1 MTSKYKINEMT
12 FADYISHTYKHQVV
26 DSIEYHNN
34 KDIFDEEHIE
44 DTTTN
49 SSILVQTCQGCID
62 GQPNQEAHINWGGC
76 LSIYNESTTVEDDSD
91 TESYCS
97 TTSYESDGEN
107 ATPVEPEQEPH
118 TQQLQLNLSASSIM
132 MRRGG
137 K

>member
-12 FADYISHTYKHQVV
+12 FADYISRTYKHQVV
-26 DSIEYHNN
+26 DGIEFL
-34 KDIFDEEHIE
+34 DE

-62 GQPNQEAHINWGGC
+62 GQPNQEAHTNWGGC
-76 LSIYNESTTVEDDSD
+76 LSIYNENITAEDDSD
-91 TESYCS
+91 NESSCS

-107 ATPVEPEQEPH
+107 ATFVEPEQEPH
-118 TQQLQLNLSASSIM
+118 TQQLSLNLSASSIM
-132 MRRGG
+132 MRRATGS